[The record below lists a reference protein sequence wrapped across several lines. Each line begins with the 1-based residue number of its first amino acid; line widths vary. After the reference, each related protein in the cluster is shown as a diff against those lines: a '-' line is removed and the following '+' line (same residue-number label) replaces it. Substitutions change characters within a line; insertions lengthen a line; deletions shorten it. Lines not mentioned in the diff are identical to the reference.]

1 MRYNLRDDLYQV
13 YNYAQYDIYEDYEYI
28 ALLSKANPYS
38 TCTSMPF
45 ARHSTSILVH
55 VVLVVIVMNSTATPL
70 RASSPDAHTHV
81 PSSRPSAHLPN
92 PTRRARGPPLPY
104 PRRAGRDG
112 RSSPICSCTCMYR
125 EGPGIGADGRRLI
138 QNAQNDLEHT
148 SGTDHSL
155 VKKYEDAVVKL
166 EAIVN
171 DLKHILSVLKTD
183 TPM

>member
-1 MRYNLRDDLYQV
+1 
-13 YNYAQYDIYEDYEYI
+13 
-28 ALLSKANPYS
+28 
-38 TCTSMPF
+38 
-45 ARHSTSILVH
+45 
-55 VVLVVIVMNSTATPL
+55 
-70 RASSPDAHTHV
+70 
-81 PSSRPSAHLPN
+81 
-92 PTRRARGPPLPY
+92 
-104 PRRAGRDG
+104 
-112 RSSPICSCTCMYR
+112 MYR